1 MKKLSGFAAAL
12 LFSTLAY
19 AEAQSLTPPAS
30 ASTDSAAEVAKAI
43 ELAEWS
49 YERSSLSA
57 VIESNVV
64 DNALKALERSR
75 TELAQGNVRT
85 ARELADRA
93 MAPLAEMRVDAM
105 SGKHPDQ
112 RLYKEGLRQTLLS
125 LLPEA
130 QRIARE
136 KRASDAF
143 VAEARAAVERSDA
156 LLARGDGDADAARQA
171 LVAAY
176 EAVQQRLAGLRS
188 GDDFY
193 LAIPQLPQTE
203 QWSDGLRRI
212 EERRIISQ
220 YLLIEAE
227 QSGLDVAALQSGIRQ
242 AEETVAAAERL
253 ATQSRW
259 ATAMEQLELA
269 YVQYE
274 DSWRTAG
281 VEW

>member
-19 AEAQSLTPPAS
+19 AEAQNIAPPAS

-57 VIESNVV
+57 VIEANVV
-64 DNALKALERSR
+64 DKALKTLERSR
-75 TELAQGNVRT
+75 SELAQGNVRT

-156 LLARGDGDADAARQA
+156 LLAGGDGDAARQL

-259 ATAMEQLELA
+259 ATAMAQLELA

>member
-19 AEAQSLTPPAS
+19 AEAQNLKPPAS

-43 ELAEWS
+43 DLAEWS

-57 VIESNVV
+57 IIELTVV
-64 DNALKALERSR
+64 DKALKTLERSR
-75 TELAQGNVRT
+75 SELAQGNVRT

-156 LLARGDGDADAARQA
+156 LLARGDGDAAGQA

-259 ATAMEQLELA
+259 ATAMAQLELA

>member
-19 AEAQSLTPPAS
+19 AEAQNIAPPAS
-30 ASTDSAAEVAKAI
+30 ASADSAAEVAKAI

-57 VIESNVV
+57 VIEANVV
-64 DNALKALERSR
+64 DNALKTLERSR

-156 LLARGDGDADAARQA
+156 LLAGGDGDAARQA

>member
-1 MKKLSGFAAAL
+1 MKKLSGFAVAL
-12 LFSTLAY
+12 LFCTLAY
-19 AEAQSLTPPAS
+19 AESQNLSPSVAAS
-30 ASTDSAAEVAKAI
+30 SDSAAEVAKAI
-43 ELAEWS
+43 EVAEWS
-49 YERSSLSA
+49 YESSSLSA
-57 VIESNVV
+57 VIEKDVL
-64 DNALKALERSR
+64 DKAMKTLERAR
-75 TELAQGNVRT
+75 RELGQGNVLT
-85 ARELADRA
+85 ARELTNRA
-93 MAPLAEMRVDAM
+93 MAPLAEMRGAAL

-130 QRIARE
+130 QHIARE

-156 LLARGDGDADAARQA
+156 LLARGDADGSRQV
-171 LVAAY
+171 LMAAY
-176 EAVQQRLAGLRS
+176 EDVQQRLAGLRS

-193 LAIPQLPQTE
+193 LAIPQLPQAE

-220 YLLIEAE
+220 YLLIEA
-227 QSGLDVAALQSGIRQ
+227 QHSGLDVAALQSGIRQ
-242 AEETVAAAERL
+242 AEETVAAAERM

>member
-1 MKKLSGFAAAL
+1 MKKLSGFVAAL

-57 VIESNVV
+57 VIEANVV
-64 DNALKALERSR
+64 DNALKTLERSR

-156 LLARGDGDADAARQA
+156 LLARGDGDAARQA